1 MYQDIL
7 TNQQIE
13 LLPLLKH
20 FNKDYFLV
28 GGTAIALHIGHR
40 YSLDFDLFTF
50 KKVQRKR
57 VKNEITKAG
66 FDFAQ
71 VIYEEDGQIHFKINQ
86 VKITFFEFIYSFDV
100 NSNFNEIIKIP
111 DLLTL
116 AAMKAFALGDRA
128 KWKDYVD
135 LYFLLH
141 RYSFNEISLTARELF
156 KDMINAKLF
165 KEQLSYFKD
174 INYEE
179 KVTFLPGFERSEKE
193 IKDYLTEISLEAF

>member
-50 KKVQRKR
+50 KKVQRKK

-141 RYSFNEISLTARELF
+141 RYSFKEISLTARELF

>member
-50 KKVQRKR
+50 KKVQRKK